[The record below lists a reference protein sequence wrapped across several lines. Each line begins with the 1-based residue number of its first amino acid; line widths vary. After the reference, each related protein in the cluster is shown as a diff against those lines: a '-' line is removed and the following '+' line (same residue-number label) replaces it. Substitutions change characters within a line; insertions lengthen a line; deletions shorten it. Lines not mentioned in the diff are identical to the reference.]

1 MNIAALHHRTMT
13 FCRLALFLLIALTG
27 CAAWTAPAASNA
39 ASTATATT
47 LYDRDANGNIIH
59 TYTTPEASIPLYGK
73 TAGATG
79 SQVPQVTPVSILNN
93 ILSLALVLVLVYLG
107 MLAWK
112 KYGGKRL
119 NLPSLTGL
127 TGASRQARSIR
138 VLESASLGQGRG
150 VHLIT
155 VGGRC
160 LLVGATLQSITLL
173 SDVTD
178 DPDVQGLLEKEPE
191 TAATSFQQQL
201 ARLYAQAGKEQH

>member
-1 MNIAALHHRTMT
+1 MNVAALHHRT
-13 FCRLALFLLIALTG
+13 FSYFRLAFFLLIALLG

-39 ASTATATT
+39 AGTGTATT
-47 LYDRDANGNIIH
+47 LYDRDANGNVVH
-59 TYTTPEASIPLYGK
+59 TYTNPETNMPLYGK
-73 TAGATG
+73 TAGAAG
-79 SQVPQVTPVSILNN
+79 SQVPKVTPVSILNN
-93 ILSLALVLVLVYLG
+93 ILSLALVLVLLYLG

-119 NLPSLTGL
+119 NLPSLPGL
-127 TGASRQARSIR
+127 TGASRQARAIH

-160 LLVGATLQSITLL
+160 LLVGATLQSISLL

-178 DPDVQGLLEKEPE
+178 DPDVQALLEKEPE